1 MNEPEIDEATGVETT
16 GHEWDGIKE
25 LNNPLPRWWLWT
37 FYGCIGIGV
46 AISIL
51 YPAWPLWGGAT
62 PGLLH
67 YSTRG
72 DLNADLAA
80 AQAGQAANIAKIA
93 ATPVAQIAA
102 DPELSR
108 YAIAGG
114 ASAFKVTCAQC
125 HGTGAEGG
133 IGYPNLNDDEWIW
146 GGSIDNIYATITHGA
161 RDPNDTDTH
170 MNIMPNFG
178 TDALLTGDQIG
189 TVAAYVASLSGL
201 PGGKSTPEGIKL
213 FADNCAACHGDN
225 AKGKPDL
232 GGPDLTDQIWLY
244 HGSLDAIIAQV
255 THPRHGSMP
264 AWGKRL
270 GDTTVKEL
278 AVYVHSLGGG
288 K

>member
-1 MNEPEIDEATGVETT
+1 MNKPEIDEATGVETT

-37 FYGCIGIGV
+37 FYGCIAIGLT
-46 AISIL
+46 ISVL

-72 DLNADLAA
+72 DLNKDLAA

-108 YAIAGG
+108 YAVAGG

-133 IGYPNLNDDEWIW
+133 VGVGEWGALKCLARFCLRGQDLAPNCLCGKGPTPSIW
-146 GGSIDNIYATITHGA
+146 QNWRGQSTN
-161 RDPNDTDTH
+161 RR
-170 MNIMPNFG
+170 
-178 TDALLTGDQIG
+178 QIG
-189 TVAAYVASLSGL
+189 RPADASL
-201 PGGKSTPEGIKL
+201 
-213 FADNCAACHGDN
+213 
-225 AKGKPDL
+225 
-232 GGPDLTDQIWLY
+232 
-244 HGSLDAIIAQV
+244 
-255 THPRHGSMP
+255 THP
-264 AWGKRL
+264 
-270 GDTTVKEL
+270 D
-278 AVYVHSLGGG
+278 
-288 K
+288 